1 MIRERVEHLIS
12 LEKIKNEPSTE
23 NAKELLKEQKRL
35 IELQKEN
42 ITKTETLSSLKLQE
56 LELLKE
62 CANVLVS
69 SSQKDQVQGILDDA
83 KIVNL
88 KIANLIQ
95 VCQDSENERTSQ
107 ARKAFGEISRYVD
120 DLLKGKKATES

>member
-62 CANVLVS
+62 CANALVS